1 MSWPTATYTKI
12 YILTKIG
19 PKSAYLRL
27 NSDLTPSFVRSKKI
41 CTFADVGDYPH
52 AVTGGSRS
60 IHIFNTMSKGNMLLG
75 HARGKVGSLVFSRNN
90 GKQIVRSRAEVVKNP
105 QTEKQMVQRIILNTI
120 AQAYSRMQPITD
132 HSFEGIQTGQ
142 ASMSFFMHRNMDNL
156 RKKVANE
163 IQAGGDF
170 YNVTAFVPVGSNEFA
185 VNDFIIAKG
194 TLPEVK
200 TIMQGIAS
208 TKAAVALTTNTY
220 QGVLDEYGLQRG
232 DQMTFV
238 CTQGSRPD
246 NTQFYFVRVILD
258 PQNADGSQADLSS
271 PFIVDGAINL
281 PNKRNEGQFGSL
293 EYADGKILYGFNT
306 QLLTSSAVIVSRE
319 KTDGTWARSNATL
332 LTSDDRLAG
341 FFKSLG
347 ECLEMLQSG
356 GVNTLSARYLNNAG
370 VGRLAEVGSGAG
382 ITLTTA
388 AGEDIRVIGVQQVGE
403 YYKLMADNG
412 LTYYVAGSSMR
423 SSWFGNVAAG
433 VDDIT
438 TAPQDITDAEK
449 VNVVYDVDNVVTW
462 NDTLVKY
469 LVSLGWSLNF
479 IINPA

>member
-1 MSWPTATYTKI
+1 
-12 YILTKIG
+12 
-19 PKSAYLRL
+19 
-27 NSDLTPSFVRSKKI
+27 
-41 CTFADVGDYPH
+41 
-52 AVTGGSRS
+52 
-60 IHIFNTMSKGNMLLG
+60 MSKGNMLLG

-120 AQAYSRMQPITD
+120 AQAYSRMSPITD

-142 ASMSFFMHRNMDNL
+142 SSMSFFMHRNMDSL
-156 RKKVANE
+156 RQKVANE

-170 YNVTAFVPVGSNEFA
+170 WNVTAFVPVGSNEFA
-185 VNDFIIAKG
+185 VNDFVIAKG

-220 QGVLDEYGLQRG
+220 QGVLDEFGLNRG
-232 DQMTFV
+232 DQLTFV

-271 PFIVDGAINL
+271 PFITEGAINL
-281 PNKRNEGQFGSL
+281 PNKRNEGLFGSL

-319 KTDGTWARSNATL
+319 KSDGTWARSNATL

-356 GVNTLSARYLNNAG
+356 GVNTLSSRYLNNAG

-382 ITLTTA
+382 ITFTTA
-388 AGEDIRVIGVQQVGE
+388 GGEAIRVIGIQQVGD
-403 YYKLMADNG
+403 YYKLVADNG
-412 LTYYVAGSSMR
+412 LTYYVAWSSMQ
-423 SSWFGNVAAG
+423 SSGFGKVAAG
-433 VDDIT
+433 VNATVNAPADIT
-438 TAPQDITDAEK
+438 NAEK
-449 VNVVYDVDNVVTW
+449 VNVCYDVNNHITW
-462 NDTLVKY
+462 DDAMVNY
-469 LVSLGWSLNF
+469 LMSLGWTMNY
-479 IINPA
+479 IVNPT

>member
-1 MSWPTATYTKI
+1 
-12 YILTKIG
+12 
-19 PKSAYLRL
+19 
-27 NSDLTPSFVRSKKI
+27 
-41 CTFADVGDYPH
+41 
-52 AVTGGSRS
+52 
-60 IHIFNTMSKGNMLLG
+60 MLLG

-132 HSFEGIQTGQ
+132 HSFEGVQTGQ

-200 TIMQGIAS
+200 TIMQGITS
-208 TKAAVALTTNTY
+208 TRAAVALAANTY
-220 QGVLDEYGLQRG
+220 QGVLDEYGLNRG
-232 DQMTFV
+232 DQLTFV

-281 PNKRNEGQFGSL
+281 PNKRNEGLFGAL

-319 KTDGTWARSNATL
+319 KSDGTWARSNATL

-356 GVNTLSARYLNNAG
+356 GVSTLSARYLNNAG

-382 ITLTTA
+382 ITLTTS
-388 AGEDIRVIGVQQVGE
+388 AGAEVRILGVQQVGD
-403 YYKLMADNG
+403 YYKLLGDDG
-412 LTYYVAGSSMR
+412 LTYFISWASMR
-423 SSWFGNVAAG
+423 HAAFGKVAAG
-433 VDDIT
+433 IDEVVDQ
-438 TAPQDITDAEK
+438 PQDITDAGK
-449 VNVVYDVDNVVTW
+449 IDVNYDVDNVTTW
-462 NDTLVKY
+462 NDTLVNY
-469 LVSLGWSLNF
+469 LVSLGWSLNY
-479 IINPA
+479 ILNPA

>member
-1 MSWPTATYTKI
+1 
-12 YILTKIG
+12 
-19 PKSAYLRL
+19 
-27 NSDLTPSFVRSKKI
+27 
-41 CTFADVGDYPH
+41 
-52 AVTGGSRS
+52 
-60 IHIFNTMSKGNMLLG
+60 MSKGNMLLG

-120 AQAYSRMQPITD
+120 AQAYSRMSPITD

-142 ASMSFFMHRNMDNL
+142 SSMSFFMHRNMDSL
-156 RKKVANE
+156 RQKVANE

-170 YNVTAFVPVGSNEFA
+170 WNVTAFVPVGSNEFA
-185 VNDFIIAKG
+185 VNDFVIAKG

-220 QGVLDEYGLQRG
+220 QGVLDEYGLNRG
-232 DQMTFV
+232 DQLTFV

-271 PFIVDGAINL
+271 PFITEGAINL
-281 PNKRNEGQFGSL
+281 PNKRNEGLFGSL

-319 KTDGTWARSNATL
+319 KSDGTWARSNATL

-356 GVNTLSARYLNNAG
+356 GVNTLSSRYLNNAG

-382 ITLTTA
+382 ITFTTA
-388 AGEDIRVIGVQQVGE
+388 GGEEIRVIGIQQVGD
-403 YYKLMADNG
+403 YYKLVADNG
-412 LTYYVAGSSMR
+412 LTYYVAWSSMQ
-423 SSWFGNVAAG
+423 SSGFGKVAAG
-433 VDDIT
+433 VDAT
-438 TAPQDITDAEK
+438 VNAPEGITDAEK
-449 VNVVYDVDNVVTW
+449 VNICYDVDRKITW
-462 NDTLVKY
+462 NDAMVNY
-469 LVSLGWSLNF
+469 LMSLGWTLNY
-479 IINPA
+479 IVNPT

>member
-1 MSWPTATYTKI
+1 M
-12 YILTKIG
+12 
-19 PKSAYLRL
+19 
-27 NSDLTPSFVRSKKI
+27 
-41 CTFADVGDYPH
+41 
-52 AVTGGSRS
+52 
-60 IHIFNTMSKGNMLLG
+60 
-75 HARGKVGSLVFSRNN
+75 FSRNN

-142 ASMSFFMHRNMDNL
+142 ASMSFFMHRNMDSL
-156 RKKVANE
+156 RQKVANE

-170 YNVTAFVPVGSNEFA
+170 WNVTAFVPVGSNEFA
-185 VNDFIIAKG
+185 VNDFVIAKG

-208 TKAAVALTTNTY
+208 TKAAVALAKNTY
-220 QGVLDEYGLQRG
+220 QGVLDMYGLNRG
-232 DQMTFV
+232 DQLTFV

-246 NTQFYFVRVILD
+246 NTQFYFVRVSLD

-271 PFIVDGAINL
+271 PFITEGAINL

-319 KTDGTWARSNATL
+319 KSDGIWARSNATL

-382 ITLTTA
+382 VTFTTS
-388 AGEDIRVIGVQQVGE
+388 AGKEVRVIGVQQVGD
-403 YYKLMADNG
+403 YYKLVADNG
-412 LTYYVAGSSMR
+412 LTYFLSWASMQ
-423 SSWFGNVAAG
+423 SMGFGKVAAG
-433 VDDIT
+433 VDKTINAPEDIT
-438 TAPQDITDAEK
+438 ADGKID
-449 VNVVYDVDNVVTW
+449 VCYDVSNKITW
-462 NDTLVKY
+462 NQDVVNY
-469 LVSLGWSLNF
+469 LISLGWTLNY
-479 IINPA
+479 ILNPA

>member
-1 MSWPTATYTKI
+1 
-12 YILTKIG
+12 
-19 PKSAYLRL
+19 
-27 NSDLTPSFVRSKKI
+27 
-41 CTFADVGDYPH
+41 
-52 AVTGGSRS
+52 
-60 IHIFNTMSKGNMLLG
+60 MSKGNMLLG

-120 AQAYSRMQPITD
+120 AQAYSRMSPITD

-142 ASMSFFMHRNMDNL
+142 ASMSFFMHRNMDSL
-156 RKKVANE
+156 RQKVANE

-170 YNVTAFVPVGSNEFA
+170 WNVTAFVPVGSNEFA
-185 VNDFIIAKG
+185 VNDFVIAKG

-208 TKAAVALTTNTY
+208 TKAAVALATNTY
-220 QGVLDEYGLQRG
+220 QGVLDEYGLNRG
-232 DQMTFV
+232 DQLTFV

-271 PFIVDGAINL
+271 PFITEGAINL
-281 PNKRNEGQFGSL
+281 PNKRNEGLFGSL

-306 QLLTSSAVIVSRE
+306 QLLTSSAVIVSRG
-319 KTDGTWARSNATL
+319 KSDGTWARSNATL

-356 GVNTLSARYLNNAG
+356 GVNTLSSRYLNNAG

-382 ITLTTA
+382 VTFTTS
-388 AGEDIRVIGVQQVGE
+388 AGEEVRVIGVQQVGD
-403 YYKLMADNG
+403 YYKLVADNG
-412 LTYYVAGSSMR
+412 LTYFLSWASLQSMG
-423 SSWFGNVAAG
+423 FGKVAAG
-433 VDDIT
+433 VDAVTNQPEDIT
-438 TAPQDITDAEK
+438 AAGKID
-449 VNVVYDVDNVVTW
+449 VCYDVDNHITW
-462 NDTLVKY
+462 NQDVVNY
-469 LVSLGWSLNF
+469 LISLGWTLNY
-479 IINPA
+479 IISPA

>member
-1 MSWPTATYTKI
+1 
-12 YILTKIG
+12 
-19 PKSAYLRL
+19 
-27 NSDLTPSFVRSKKI
+27 
-41 CTFADVGDYPH
+41 
-52 AVTGGSRS
+52 
-60 IHIFNTMSKGNMLLG
+60 MLLG

-120 AQAYSRMQPITD
+120 AQAYSRMSPITD

-142 ASMSFFMHRNMDNL
+142 ASMSFFMHRNMDSL
-156 RKKVANE
+156 RQKVANE

-185 VNDFIIAKG
+185 VNDFVIAKG

-208 TKAAVALTTNTY
+208 TKAAVALATNTY
-220 QGVLDEYGLQRG
+220 QGVLDEYGLNRG
-232 DQMTFV
+232 DQLTFV

-271 PFIVDGAINL
+271 PFITEGSINL
-281 PNKRNEGQFGSL
+281 PNKRNEGLFGSL

-319 KTDGTWARSNATL
+319 KSDGTWARSNATL

-370 VGRLAEVGSGAG
+370 VGRLAEIGSGAG
-382 ITLTTA
+382 ITLTTS
-388 AGEDIRVIGVQQVGE
+388 AGEEVRILGVQQVGD
-403 YYKLMADNG
+403 YYKLVADNG
-412 LTYYVAGSSMR
+412 LTYYISWASMKTTA
-423 SSWFGNVAAG
+423 FGKVAAG
-433 VDDIT
+433 VDKVTDQ
-438 TAPQDITDAEK
+438 PQDIKADGK
-449 VNVVYDVDNVVTW
+449 IDVCYDKDNNLTY
-462 NDTLVKY
+462 NETLVNY
-469 LVSLGWSLNF
+469 LVSLGWTLNY
-479 IINPA
+479 IVNPA

>member
-1 MSWPTATYTKI
+1 
-12 YILTKIG
+12 
-19 PKSAYLRL
+19 
-27 NSDLTPSFVRSKKI
+27 
-41 CTFADVGDYPH
+41 
-52 AVTGGSRS
+52 
-60 IHIFNTMSKGNMLLG
+60 MLLG

-120 AQAYSRMQPITD
+120 AQAYSRMSPITD

-142 ASMSFFMHRNMDNL
+142 SSMSFFMHRNMDSL
-156 RKKVANE
+156 RQKVANE

-170 YNVTAFVPVGSNEFA
+170 WNVTAFVPVGSNEFA
-185 VNDFIIAKG
+185 VNDFVIAKG

-220 QGVLDEYGLQRG
+220 QGVLDEFGLNRG
-232 DQMTFV
+232 DQLTFV

-271 PFIVDGAINL
+271 PFIVEGAINL
-281 PNKRNEGQFGSL
+281 PNKRNEGLFGTL

-319 KTDGTWARSNATL
+319 KSDGTWARSNATL

-356 GVNTLSARYLNNAG
+356 GVNTLSSRYLNNAG

-382 ITLTTA
+382 ITFTTA
-388 AGEDIRVIGVQQVGE
+388 EGEQIRVIGIQQVGD
-403 YYKLMADNG
+403 YYKLVADNG
-412 LTYYVAGSSMR
+412 LTYYVAWSSMQ
-423 SSWFGNVAAG
+423 STGFGKVAAG
-433 VDDIT
+433 VDATVNAPEGIT
-438 TAPQDITDAEK
+438 NAEK
-449 VNVVYDVDNVVTW
+449 VNICYDVSNHITW
-462 NDTLVKY
+462 NDAMVNY
-469 LVSLGWSLNF
+469 LMSLGWTLNY
-479 IINPA
+479 IVNPT

>member
-1 MSWPTATYTKI
+1 
-12 YILTKIG
+12 
-19 PKSAYLRL
+19 
-27 NSDLTPSFVRSKKI
+27 
-41 CTFADVGDYPH
+41 
-52 AVTGGSRS
+52 
-60 IHIFNTMSKGNMLLG
+60 MSKGNMLLG

-120 AQAYSRMQPITD
+120 AQAYSRMSPITD

-142 ASMSFFMHRNMDNL
+142 SSMSFFMHRNMDSL
-156 RKKVANE
+156 RQKVANE

-170 YNVTAFVPVGSNEFA
+170 WNVTAFVPVGSNEFA
-185 VNDFIIAKG
+185 VNDFVIAKG

-208 TKAAVALTTNTY
+208 TKAAIALATNTY
-220 QGVLDEYGLQRG
+220 QGVLDEFGLNRG
-232 DQMTFV
+232 DQLTFV

-246 NTQFYFVRVILD
+246 NTQFYYVRVILD

-271 PFIVDGAINL
+271 PFITEGAINL
-281 PNKRNEGQFGSL
+281 PNKRNEGLFGSL

-319 KTDGTWARSNATL
+319 KSDGTWARSNATL

-356 GVNTLSARYLNNAG
+356 GVNTLSSRYLNNAG
-370 VGRLAEVGSGAG
+370 VGRLAEIGSGAG
-382 ITLTTA
+382 LTLATS
-388 AGEDIRVIGVQQVGE
+388 AGEEVHVIGVQQVGD
-403 YYKLMADNG
+403 YYKLVADNG
-412 LTYYVAGSSMR
+412 LTYYISWASMKTTA
-423 SSWFGNVAAG
+423 FGKVAAG
-433 VDDIT
+433 VDEVVDQ
-438 TAPQDITDAEK
+438 PQDIKPANK
-449 VNVVYDVDNVVTW
+449 VDVCYDKN
-462 NDTLVKY
+462 NTLTYNEALVNY
-469 LVSLGWSLNF
+469 LVSLGWTLNF
-479 IINPA
+479 IVNPA

>member
-1 MSWPTATYTKI
+1 
-12 YILTKIG
+12 
-19 PKSAYLRL
+19 
-27 NSDLTPSFVRSKKI
+27 
-41 CTFADVGDYPH
+41 
-52 AVTGGSRS
+52 
-60 IHIFNTMSKGNMLLG
+60 MLLG

-120 AQAYSRMQPITD
+120 AQAYSRMSPITD

-142 ASMSFFMHRNMDNL
+142 ASMSFFMHRNMDSL
-156 RKKVANE
+156 RQKVANE

-170 YNVTAFVPVGSNEFA
+170 WNVTAFVPVGSNEFA
-185 VNDFIIAKG
+185 VNDFVIAKG

-208 TKAAVALTTNTY
+208 TKAAVALATNTY
-220 QGVLDEYGLQRG
+220 QGVLDEYGLNRG
-232 DQMTFV
+232 DQLTFV

-246 NTQFYFVRVILD
+246 NTQFYYVRVILD
-258 PQNADGSQADLSS
+258 PQNEDGSQADLSS
-271 PFIVDGAINL
+271 PFITQGAINL
-281 PNKRNEGQFGSL
+281 PNKRNEGLFGSL

-356 GVNTLSARYLNNAG
+356 GVNTLSSRYLNNAG

-382 ITLTTA
+382 ITFTTS
-388 AGEDIRVIGVQQVGE
+388 AGEEVRVIGVQQVGD
-403 YYKLMADNG
+403 YYKLVADNG
-412 LTYYVAGSSMR
+412 LTYFL
-423 SSWFGNVAAG
+423 SWASLQSIGFGKVAAG
-433 VDDIT
+433 VDAVTNQPADIT
-438 TAPQDITDAEK
+438 AAGKID
-449 VNVVYDVDNVVTW
+449 VCYDVDNKITW
-462 NDTLVKY
+462 NQPVVNY
-469 LVSLGWSLNF
+469 LITLGWTLNY
-479 IINPA
+479 ILNPA

>member
-1 MSWPTATYTKI
+1 
-12 YILTKIG
+12 
-19 PKSAYLRL
+19 
-27 NSDLTPSFVRSKKI
+27 
-41 CTFADVGDYPH
+41 
-52 AVTGGSRS
+52 
-60 IHIFNTMSKGNMLLG
+60 MLLG

-120 AQAYSRMQPITD
+120 AQAYSRMSPITD

-142 ASMSFFMHRNMDNL
+142 ASMSFFMHRNMDSL
-156 RKKVANE
+156 RQKVANE

-170 YNVTAFVPVGSNEFA
+170 WNVTAFVPVGSNEFA
-185 VNDFIIAKG
+185 VNDFVIAKG

-208 TKAAVALTTNTY
+208 TKAAVALATNTY
-220 QGVLDEYGLQRG
+220 QGVLDEYGLNRG
-232 DQMTFV
+232 DQLTFV

-246 NTQFYFVRVILD
+246 NTQFYYVRVILD
-258 PQNADGSQADLSS
+258 PQNEDGSQADLSS
-271 PFIVDGAINL
+271 PFITQGAINL
-281 PNKRNEGQFGSL
+281 PNKRNEGLFGSL

-356 GVNTLSARYLNNAG
+356 GVNTLSSRYLNNAG

-382 ITLTTA
+382 ITFTTS
-388 AGEDIRVIGVQQVGE
+388 AGEEVRVIGVQQVGD
-403 YYKLMADNG
+403 YYKLVADNG
-412 LTYYVAGSSMR
+412 LTYFL
-423 SSWFGNVAAG
+423 SWASLQSIGFGKVAAG
-433 VDDIT
+433 VDAVTNQPEDIT
-438 TAPQDITDAEK
+438 AAGKID
-449 VNVVYDVDNVVTW
+449 VCYDVDNKITW
-462 NDTLVKY
+462 NQPVVNY
-469 LVSLGWSLNF
+469 LITLGWTLNY
-479 IINPA
+479 ILNPA

>member
-1 MSWPTATYTKI
+1 
-12 YILTKIG
+12 
-19 PKSAYLRL
+19 
-27 NSDLTPSFVRSKKI
+27 
-41 CTFADVGDYPH
+41 
-52 AVTGGSRS
+52 
-60 IHIFNTMSKGNMLLG
+60 MLLG

-120 AQAYSRMQPITD
+120 AQAYSRMSPITD

-142 ASMSFFMHRNMDNL
+142 SSMSFFMHRNMDSL
-156 RKKVANE
+156 RQKVANE

-170 YNVTAFVPVGSNEFA
+170 WNVTAFVPVGSNEFA
-185 VNDFIIAKG
+185 VNDFVIAKG

-208 TKAAVALTTNTY
+208 TKAAVALGTNTY
-220 QGVLDEYGLQRG
+220 QGVLDEFGLNRG
-232 DQMTFV
+232 DQLTFV

-271 PFIVDGAINL
+271 PFIVEGAINL
-281 PNKRNEGQFGSL
+281 PNKRNEGLFGSL
-293 EYADGKILYGFNT
+293 EYAEGKILYGFNT

-319 KTDGTWARSNATL
+319 KSDGTWARSNATL

-356 GVNTLSARYLNNAG
+356 GVNTLSSRYLNNAG
-370 VGRLAEVGSGAG
+370 VGRLAEIGTGAG
-382 ITLTTA
+382 ITFTTA
-388 AGEDIRVIGVQQVGE
+388 AGDVIKVLGVQQVGD
-403 YYKLMADNG
+403 YYKLVADDG
-412 LTYYVAGSSMR
+412 LTYYVAWSSMQ
-423 SSWFGNVAAG
+423 SSGFGKVAAG
-433 VDDIT
+433 VDATINAPGGIT
-438 TAPQDITDAEK
+438 NAEK
-449 VNVVYDVDNVVTW
+449 VNVCYDVDSHITW
-462 NDTLVKY
+462 NDAMVNY
-469 LVSLGWSLNF
+469 LMSLGWTLNY
-479 IINPA
+479 IVNPA

>member
-1 MSWPTATYTKI
+1 
-12 YILTKIG
+12 
-19 PKSAYLRL
+19 
-27 NSDLTPSFVRSKKI
+27 
-41 CTFADVGDYPH
+41 
-52 AVTGGSRS
+52 
-60 IHIFNTMSKGNMLLG
+60 MLLG

-120 AQAYSRMQPITD
+120 AQAYSRMSPITD

-142 ASMSFFMHRNMDNL
+142 ASMSFFMHRNMDSL
-156 RKKVANE
+156 RQKVANE

-170 YNVTAFVPVGSNEFA
+170 WNVTAFVPVGSNEFA
-185 VNDFIIAKG
+185 VNDFVIAKG

-208 TKAAVALTTNTY
+208 TKAAVALATNTY
-220 QGVLDEYGLQRG
+220 QGVLDEYGLNRG
-232 DQMTFV
+232 DQLTFV

-271 PFIVDGAINL
+271 PFIVEGAINL
-281 PNKRNEGQFGSL
+281 PNKRNEGLFGSL

-319 KTDGTWARSNATL
+319 KSDGTWARSNATL

-382 ITLTTA
+382 VTFTTS
-388 AGEDIRVIGVQQVGE
+388 AGEEVRVIGVQQVGD
-403 YYKLMADNG
+403 YYKLVADNG
-412 LTYYVAGSSMR
+412 LTYFLSWASLQSMG
-423 SSWFGNVAAG
+423 FGKVAAG
-433 VDDIT
+433 VDAVTNQPEDIT
-438 TAPQDITDAEK
+438 AAGKID
-449 VNVVYDVDNVVTW
+449 VCYDVDNKITW
-462 NDTLVKY
+462 NQPVVNY
-469 LVSLGWSLNF
+469 LITLGWTLNY
-479 IINPA
+479 ILNPA

>member
-1 MSWPTATYTKI
+1 
-12 YILTKIG
+12 
-19 PKSAYLRL
+19 
-27 NSDLTPSFVRSKKI
+27 
-41 CTFADVGDYPH
+41 
-52 AVTGGSRS
+52 
-60 IHIFNTMSKGNMLLG
+60 MLLG

-120 AQAYSRMQPITD
+120 AQAYSRMSPITD

-142 ASMSFFMHRNMDNL
+142 SSMSFFMHRNMDSL
-156 RKKVANE
+156 RQKVANE

-170 YNVTAFVPVGSNEFA
+170 WNVTAFVPVGSNEFA
-185 VNDFIIAKG
+185 VNDFVIAKG

-208 TKAAVALTTNTY
+208 TKAGVALATNTY
-220 QGVLDEYGLQRG
+220 QGVLDEYGLNRG
-232 DQMTFV
+232 DQLTFV

-271 PFIVDGAINL
+271 PFIVEGAINL
-281 PNKRNEGQFGSL
+281 PNKRNEGLFGSL

-319 KTDGTWARSNATL
+319 KSDGTWARSNATL

-382 ITLTTA
+382 VTFTTS
-388 AGEDIRVIGVQQVGE
+388 AGEEVRVIGVQQVGD
-403 YYKLMADNG
+403 YYKLVADNG
-412 LTYYVAGSSMR
+412 LTYFLSWASLQSMG
-423 SSWFGNVAAG
+423 FGKVAAG
-433 VDDIT
+433 VDAVTNQPEDIT
-438 TAPQDITDAEK
+438 AAGKID
-449 VNVVYDVDNVVTW
+449 VCYDVDNKITW
-462 NDTLVKY
+462 NQPVVNY
-469 LVSLGWSLNF
+469 LITLGWTLNY
-479 IINPA
+479 ILNPA

>member
-1 MSWPTATYTKI
+1 
-12 YILTKIG
+12 
-19 PKSAYLRL
+19 
-27 NSDLTPSFVRSKKI
+27 
-41 CTFADVGDYPH
+41 
-52 AVTGGSRS
+52 
-60 IHIFNTMSKGNMLLG
+60 MSKGNMLLG

-120 AQAYSRMQPITD
+120 AQAYSRMSPITD

-156 RKKVANE
+156 RKKVADE

-185 VNDFIIAKG
+185 VNDFVIAKG

-208 TKAAVALTTNTY
+208 TKAAVALAKNTY
-220 QGVLDEYGLQRG
+220 QGVLDEYGLNRG
-232 DQMTFV
+232 DQLTFV

-271 PFIVDGAINL
+271 PFITEGAINL

-293 EYADGKILYGFNT
+293 EYTAGQILYGFNT

-319 KTDGTWARSNATL
+319 KSDGTWARSNATL

-382 ITLTTA
+382 VTFTTS
-388 AGEDIRVIGVQQVGE
+388 AGEEVRVIGVQQVGD
-403 YYKLMADNG
+403 YYKLVADNG
-412 LTYYVAGSSMR
+412 LTYFLSWASMQ
-423 SSWFGNVAAG
+423 SMGFGKVAAG
-433 VDDIT
+433 IDKTINAPEDIT
-438 TAPQDITDAEK
+438 AAGKID
-449 VNVVYDVDNVVTW
+449 VCYDVANKITW
-462 NDTLVKY
+462 NQPVVNY
-469 LVSLGWSLNF
+469 LISLGWTLNY
-479 IINPA
+479 ILNPA

>member
-1 MSWPTATYTKI
+1 
-12 YILTKIG
+12 
-19 PKSAYLRL
+19 
-27 NSDLTPSFVRSKKI
+27 
-41 CTFADVGDYPH
+41 
-52 AVTGGSRS
+52 
-60 IHIFNTMSKGNMLLG
+60 MLLG

-142 ASMSFFMHRNMDNL
+142 ASMSFFMHRNMDSL
-156 RKKVANE
+156 RQKVANE

-170 YNVTAFVPVGSNEFA
+170 WNVTAFVPVGSNEFA
-185 VNDFIIAKG
+185 VNDFVIAKG

-208 TKAAVALTTNTY
+208 TKAAVALAKNTY
-220 QGVLDEYGLQRG
+220 QGVLDMYGLNRG
-232 DQMTFV
+232 DQLTFV

-271 PFIVDGAINL
+271 PFITEGAINL

-319 KTDGTWARSNATL
+319 KSDGIWARSNATL

-382 ITLTTA
+382 VTFTTS
-388 AGEDIRVIGVQQVGE
+388 AGKEVRVIGVQQVGD
-403 YYKLMADNG
+403 YYKLVADNG
-412 LTYYVAGSSMR
+412 LTYFLSWASMQ
-423 SSWFGNVAAG
+423 SMGFGKVAAG
-433 VDDIT
+433 VDKTINAPEDIT
-438 TAPQDITDAEK
+438 ADGKID
-449 VNVVYDVDNVVTW
+449 VCYDVSNKITW
-462 NDTLVKY
+462 NQDVVNY
-469 LVSLGWSLNF
+469 LISLGWTLNY
-479 IINPA
+479 ILNPA

>member
-1 MSWPTATYTKI
+1 
-12 YILTKIG
+12 
-19 PKSAYLRL
+19 
-27 NSDLTPSFVRSKKI
+27 
-41 CTFADVGDYPH
+41 
-52 AVTGGSRS
+52 
-60 IHIFNTMSKGNMLLG
+60 MLLG

-120 AQAYSRMQPITD
+120 AQAYSRMSPITD

-142 ASMSFFMHRNMDNL
+142 SSMSFFMHRNMDSL
-156 RKKVANE
+156 RQKVANE

-185 VNDFIIAKG
+185 VNDFVIAKG

-208 TKAAVALTTNTY
+208 TKAAVALATNTY
-220 QGVLDEYGLQRG
+220 QGVLDEYGLNRG
-232 DQMTFV
+232 DQLTFV

-271 PFIVDGAINL
+271 PFITEGAINL

-319 KTDGTWARSNATL
+319 KSDGTWARSNATL

-382 ITLTTA
+382 VTFTTS
-388 AGEDIRVIGVQQVGE
+388 AGEEVRVIGVQQVGD
-403 YYKLMADNG
+403 YYKLVADNG
-412 LTYYVAGSSMR
+412 LTYFLSWASMQ
-423 SSWFGNVAAG
+423 SMGFGKVAAG
-433 VDDIT
+433 IDALTNQPEDIT
-438 TAPQDITDAEK
+438 AAGKID
-449 VNVVYDVDNVVTW
+449 VCYDVDNHITW
-462 NDTLVKY
+462 NQNVVNY
-469 LVSLGWSLNF
+469 LISLGWTLNY
-479 IINPA
+479 ILNPA

>member
-1 MSWPTATYTKI
+1 
-12 YILTKIG
+12 
-19 PKSAYLRL
+19 
-27 NSDLTPSFVRSKKI
+27 
-41 CTFADVGDYPH
+41 
-52 AVTGGSRS
+52 
-60 IHIFNTMSKGNMLLG
+60 MLLG

-120 AQAYSRMQPITD
+120 AQAYSRMSPITD

-142 ASMSFFMHRNMDNL
+142 SSMSFFMHRNMDSL
-156 RKKVANE
+156 RQKVANE

-170 YNVTAFVPVGSNEFA
+170 WNVTAFVPVGSNEFA
-185 VNDFIIAKG
+185 VNDFVIAKG

-208 TKAAVALTTNTY
+208 TKAAIALATNTY
-220 QGVLDEYGLQRG
+220 QGVLDEFGLNRG
-232 DQMTFV
+232 DQLTFV

-246 NTQFYFVRVILD
+246 NTQFYYVRVILD

-271 PFIVDGAINL
+271 PFITEGAINL
-281 PNKRNEGQFGSL
+281 PNKRNEGLFGSL

-319 KTDGTWARSNATL
+319 KSDGTWARSNATL

-356 GVNTLSARYLNNAG
+356 GVNTLSSRYLNNAG
-370 VGRLAEVGSGAG
+370 VGRLAEIGSGAG
-382 ITLTTA
+382 LTLATS
-388 AGEDIRVIGVQQVGE
+388 AGEEVHVIGVQQVGD
-403 YYKLMADNG
+403 YYKLVADNG
-412 LTYYVAGSSMR
+412 LTYYISWASMKTTA
-423 SSWFGNVAAG
+423 FGKVAAG
-433 VDDIT
+433 VDEVVDQ
-438 TAPQDITDAEK
+438 PQDIKPANK
-449 VNVVYDVDNVVTW
+449 VDVCYDKN
-462 NDTLVKY
+462 NTLTYNEALVNY
-469 LVSLGWSLNF
+469 LVSLGWTLNF
-479 IINPA
+479 IVNPA

>member
-1 MSWPTATYTKI
+1 MSWPTATTNKI
-12 YILTKIG
+12 YILTKKC

-27 NSDLTPSFVRSKKI
+27 NSDSTPSLDRPKKN

-52 AVTGGSRS
+52 AVTGGSRFL
-60 IHIFNTMSKGNMLLG
+60 HIFNTMSKGNMLLG

-132 HSFEGIQTGQ
+132 HSFEGVQTGQ

-156 RKKVANE
+156 RQKVANE

-208 TKAAVALTTNTY
+208 TKAAVALATNTY
-220 QGVLDEYGLQRG
+220 QGVLDELGLNRG

-246 NTQFYFVRVILD
+246 NTQFYYVRVILD

-281 PNKRNEGQFGSL
+281 PNKRNEGLFGSL
-293 EYADGKILYGFNT
+293 EYADGQILYGFNT

-319 KTDGTWARSNATL
+319 KSDGTWARSNATL

-356 GVNTLSARYLNNAG
+356 GVSTLSARYLNNAG
-370 VGRLAEVGSGAG
+370 TGRVAEIGSGAG
-382 ITLTTA
+382 LTLTTSD
-388 AGEDIRVIGVQQVGE
+388 GEEIRVIGVQQVGE
-403 YYKLMADNG
+403 YYKLVADNG
-412 LTYYVAGSSMR
+412 LTYYVSWASMR
-423 SSWFGNVAAG
+423 SSGFGKVAAG
-433 VDDIT
+433 VDEVVNQPEDIT
-438 TAPQDITDAEK
+438 AAGK
-449 VNVVYDVDNVVTW
+449 VDVCYDLDNNITW
-462 NDTLVKY
+462 NETLVSY
-469 LVSLGWSLNF
+469 LVSLGWSLNY
-479 IINPA
+479 IVSPA

>member
-1 MSWPTATYTKI
+1 
-12 YILTKIG
+12 
-19 PKSAYLRL
+19 
-27 NSDLTPSFVRSKKI
+27 
-41 CTFADVGDYPH
+41 
-52 AVTGGSRS
+52 
-60 IHIFNTMSKGNMLLG
+60 MLLG

-170 YNVTAFVPVGSNEFA
+170 WNVTAFVPVGSNEFA

-208 TKAAVALTTNTY
+208 TKAAVALATNTY
-220 QGVLDEYGLQRG
+220 QGVLDMYGLNRG
-232 DQMTFV
+232 DQLTFV

-271 PFIVDGAINL
+271 PFITEGAINL
-281 PNKRNEGQFGSL
+281 PNKRNEGLFGSL

-319 KTDGTWARSNATL
+319 KSDGVWARSNATL

-382 ITLTTA
+382 VTLTTS
-388 AGEDIRVIGVQQVGE
+388 AGQEVRVIGVQQVGD
-403 YYKLMADNG
+403 YYKLVADNG
-412 LTYYVAGSSMR
+412 LTYFLSWASMQ
-423 SSWFGNVAAG
+423 SMGFGKVAAG
-433 VDDIT
+433 VDAVTNQPEDIT
-438 TAPQDITDAEK
+438 AASKID
-449 VNVVYDVDNVVTW
+449 VCYDVNKKITW
-462 NDTLVKY
+462 NQDVVNY
-469 LVSLGWSLNF
+469 MISLGWTLNY
-479 IINPA
+479 IISPA

>member
-1 MSWPTATYTKI
+1 
-12 YILTKIG
+12 
-19 PKSAYLRL
+19 
-27 NSDLTPSFVRSKKI
+27 
-41 CTFADVGDYPH
+41 
-52 AVTGGSRS
+52 
-60 IHIFNTMSKGNMLLG
+60 MLLG

-120 AQAYSRMQPITD
+120 AQAYSRMSPITD

-142 ASMSFFMHRNMDNL
+142 ASMSFFMHRNMDSL
-156 RKKVANE
+156 RQKVANE

-170 YNVTAFVPVGSNEFA
+170 WNVTAFVPVGSNEFA
-185 VNDFIIAKG
+185 VNDFVIAKG

-208 TKAAVALTTNTY
+208 TKAAVALATNTY
-220 QGVLDEYGLQRG
+220 QGVLDEYGLNRG
-232 DQMTFV
+232 DQLTFV

-271 PFIVDGAINL
+271 PFITEGAINL
-281 PNKRNEGQFGSL
+281 PNKRNEGLFGSL

-306 QLLTSSAVIVSRE
+306 QLLTSSAVIVSRG
-319 KTDGTWARSNATL
+319 KSDGTWARSNATL

-356 GVNTLSARYLNNAG
+356 GVNTLSSRYLNNAG

-382 ITLTTA
+382 VTFTTS
-388 AGEDIRVIGVQQVGE
+388 AGEEVRVIGVQQVGD
-403 YYKLMADNG
+403 YYKLVADNG
-412 LTYYVAGSSMR
+412 LTYFLSWASLQSMG
-423 SSWFGNVAAG
+423 FGKVAAG
-433 VDDIT
+433 VDAVTNQPEDIT
-438 TAPQDITDAEK
+438 AAGKID
-449 VNVVYDVDNVVTW
+449 VCYDVDNHITW
-462 NDTLVKY
+462 NQDVVNY
-469 LVSLGWSLNF
+469 LISLGWTLNY
-479 IINPA
+479 IISPA

>member
-1 MSWPTATYTKI
+1 
-12 YILTKIG
+12 
-19 PKSAYLRL
+19 
-27 NSDLTPSFVRSKKI
+27 
-41 CTFADVGDYPH
+41 
-52 AVTGGSRS
+52 
-60 IHIFNTMSKGNMLLG
+60 MLLG

-120 AQAYSRMQPITD
+120 AQAYSRMSPITD

-142 ASMSFFMHRNMDNL
+142 ASMSFFMHRNMDSL
-156 RKKVANE
+156 RQKVANE

-185 VNDFIIAKG
+185 VNDFVIAKG

-208 TKAAVALTTNTY
+208 TKAAVALATNTY
-220 QGVLDEYGLQRG
+220 QGVLDEYGLNRG
-232 DQMTFV
+232 DQLTFV

-271 PFIVDGAINL
+271 PFITEGTINL
-281 PNKRNEGQFGSL
+281 PNKRNEGLFGSL

-370 VGRLAEVGSGAG
+370 VGRLAEIGSGAG
-382 ITLTTA
+382 ITLTTS
-388 AGEDIRVIGVQQVGE
+388 AGEEVRVIGVQQVGD
-403 YYKLMADNG
+403 YYKLVADNG
-412 LTYYVAGSSMR
+412 LTYYISWASMKTTG
-423 SSWFGNVAAG
+423 FGKVAAG
-433 VDDIT
+433 VDKLVGQ
-438 TAPQDITDAEK
+438 PQDITAAGKIDVCYDKDKNLTYNEAL
-449 VNVVYDVDNVVTW
+449 VN
-462 NDTLVKY
+462 Y
-469 LVSLGWSLNF
+469 LVSLGWTLNF
-479 IINPA
+479 IVNPA